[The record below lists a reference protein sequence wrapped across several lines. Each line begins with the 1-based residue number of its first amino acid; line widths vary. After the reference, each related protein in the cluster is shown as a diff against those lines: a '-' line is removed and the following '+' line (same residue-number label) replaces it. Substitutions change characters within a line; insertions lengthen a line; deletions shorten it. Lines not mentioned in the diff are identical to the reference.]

1 MHVLLISPVS
11 QLPTIINENSPDYAQ
26 LAFMGYS
33 PIQKGTRKQLEEVE
47 KELLEG
53 FVQELEMNDIN

>member
-11 QLPTIINENSPDYAQ
+11 QLPTIISQDSIEYAQ
-26 LAFMGYS
+26 LSFMGYT
-33 PIQKGTRKQLEEVE
+33 PIQTGTKKELQEVE
-47 KELLEG
+47 RELLEG